1 MLNTLSEMARGQIS
15 ELSKIA
21 PLKPYVDDLQ
31 SALDGVSAK
40 VAKFSKELDKV
51 ITENERLN
59 FSRLHTTDF
68 SNLK

>member
-1 MLNTLSEMARGQIS
+1 MARGQMS

-51 ITENERLN
+51 ITENDQSFSMIS
-59 FSRLHTTDF
+59 FSRLNT
-68 SNLK
+68 NA